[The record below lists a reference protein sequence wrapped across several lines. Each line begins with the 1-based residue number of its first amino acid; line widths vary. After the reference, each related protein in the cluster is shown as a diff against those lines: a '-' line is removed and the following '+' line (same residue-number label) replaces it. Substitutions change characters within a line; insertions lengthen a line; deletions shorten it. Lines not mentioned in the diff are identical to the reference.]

1 MAVDNDVHA
10 VLVEQ
15 ILQILLEEHN
25 NAFGVLLRS

>member
-25 NAFGVLLRS
+25 NALGVLLRS